1 MVCCSRK
8 SVVAG
13 YAVASVRC
21 IQKRFIK
28 ANAYYNHNVKFLLH
42 NQSKSQFCNSVEHVV
57 LMENILVTV
66 LFGMPCL
73 LWNTSD
79 VYFSFTMQPLPQIY
93 IHMCMC
99 NIKLCFSQNSSYNNF
114 INRNLISLLQICLP
128 REVFNN

>member
-1 MVCCSRK
+1 ML
-8 SVVAG
+8 

-42 NQSKSQFCNSVEHVV
+42 NQSKSQFCNSVDNVV

-73 LWNTSD
+73 LWNALFASEYLRCILFIYDAATS
-79 VYFSFTMQPLPQIY
+79 TN
-93 IHMCMC
+93 IHTYVHV
-99 NIKLCFSQNSSYNNF
+99 QY
-114 INRNLISLLQICLP
+114 
-128 REVFNN
+128 